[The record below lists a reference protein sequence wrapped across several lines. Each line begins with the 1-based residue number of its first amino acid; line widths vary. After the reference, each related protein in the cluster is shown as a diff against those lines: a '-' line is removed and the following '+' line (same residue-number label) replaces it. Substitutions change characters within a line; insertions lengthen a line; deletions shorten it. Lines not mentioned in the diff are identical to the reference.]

1 MRPKTPGHRGPN
13 KFRKTE
19 TTRLCRA
26 VLDAG
31 LSISRVEYDPLNGKT
46 VVFPG
51 KPGDAPSDKADD
63 PNPWDKVLNA
73 EDQKRPA

>member
-1 MRPKTPGHRGPN
+1 MRPKTPGKKTTRGPT

-46 VVFPG
+46 VVFPS
-51 KPGDAPSDKADD
+51 KPGDVSGGD
-63 PNPWDKVLNA
+63 NPWDEVLDA
-73 EDQKRPA
+73 PEQKRSS

>member
-1 MRPKTPGHRGPN
+1 MQSKTQGKKNRGPN

-31 LSISRVEYDPLNGKT
+31 LSISRVECDPVTGKI

-51 KPGDAPSDKADD
+51 RPDTIGESANDLDK
-63 PNPWDKVLNA
+63 WLGKHNA
-73 EDQKRPA
+73 HSTERS

>member
-1 MRPKTPGHRGPN
+1 MRPKTPGKKIRGPN

-51 KPGDAPSDKADD
+51 KPDDLCGGD
-63 PNPWDKVLNA
+63 NPWDEVL
-73 EDQKRPA
+73 DGPKQKRSS

>member
-1 MRPKTPGHRGPN
+1 MRPKTPGKKIRGPN

-46 VVFPG
+46 VVFPS
-51 KPGDAPSDKADD
+51 KPGDVSGGD
-63 PNPWDKVLNA
+63 NPWDEVLNNA
-73 EDQKRPA
+73 TNKKRAS